1 MLLPLSASLLSD
13 TAHAQLTHNWL
24 THTLQAGAH
33 SLSHRHSRTHT
44 HTHEWLLTS
53 GKEQIRRKAK
63 PKGLLLRLRK
73 HFAAF
78 ASSRSPPS
86 PRECTQICCD
96 LLLLL
101 CCCFVVVVVLFLG
114 VFHWTIFVER
124 KRKKIFP
131 RRSDCVCVCV
141 CLPAIAHDTT
151 TIRQSDTTVRQF
163 VTSTMF
169 LPKILFEGWLGG
181 GGRGN
186 KVKIEG
192 RYELRLSSPRLD
204 STLLALS
211 RLSSRRV
218 SRFFYAEK
226 GHCERPK
233 NERSITNSSHL
244 GLGLSLLLFPLS
256 LPPSLSLCFVSFSL
270 YLRLYLPL
278 SLSMFFSEYLWTMK
292 P

>member
-1 MLLPLSASLLSD
+1 M
-13 TAHAQLTHNWL
+13 
-24 THTLQAGAH
+24 
-33 SLSHRHSRTHT
+33 
-44 HTHEWLLTS
+44 
-53 GKEQIRRKAK
+53 
-63 PKGLLLRLRK
+63 
-73 HFAAF
+73 
-78 ASSRSPPS
+78 
-86 PRECTQICCD
+86 
-96 LLLLL
+96 
-101 CCCFVVVVVLFLG
+101 
-114 VFHWTIFVER
+114 
-124 KRKKIFP
+124 
-131 RRSDCVCVCV
+131 CVCV

-163 VTSTMF
+163 VNSSLRQCFCPKFF
-169 LPKILFEGWLGG
+169 LRDGW

-204 STLLALS
+204 STLLA
-211 RLSSRRV
+211 SSRRV

-278 SLSMFFSEYLWTMK
+278 SLSMFFSEYL
-292 P
+292 